1 MQLFIIF
8 IVVGNRKS
16 KKKIIEKNK
25 MKSTRL
31 LFPVLMIAV
40 AALFAACGKDGGS
53 VKGSGPVIQQEFNLP
68 PVSAISLSIDANVIL
83 TRGDSQT
90 VVIEGQQ
97 NIINNIEKYVTSDGY
112 WNIGYYNSVRNHSG
126 VTIYITAPVID
137 YASISGS
144 GSIQSTNTF
153 TDTTNVYL
161 KISGSGN
168 INMWTHAHLIE
179 SFISGSGWIELGGSA
194 YEHRIDVSGSGDI
207 RAYNLETT
215 NTFVRVS
222 GSGNSQ
228 VWANDLLDVNIT
240 GSGSIYYLGNP
251 QINVNISGSG
261 GIFNAN

>member
-1 MQLFIIF
+1 
-8 IVVGNRKS
+8 
-16 KKKIIEKNK
+16 
-25 MKSTRL
+25 MKRTSL
-31 LFPVLMIAV
+31 LFPVLMFAI
-40 AALFAACGKDGGS
+40 AALFVSCNKNGGS
-53 VKGSGPVIQQEFNLP
+53 VKGSGPIVQQEFVLP
-68 PVSAISLSIDANVIL
+68 SVSAISLSIDANVIL

-112 WNIGYYNSVRNHSG
+112 WNIGYYNNVKNHAG
-126 VTIYITAPVID
+126 VTIYITTPVID
-137 YASISGS
+137 YATISGS

-161 KISGSGN
+161 KISGSGS
-168 INMWTHAHLIE
+168 INMWTHAHLLQ
-179 SFISGSGWIELGGSA
+179 SFISGSGRIELGGSA

-215 NTFVRVS
+215 NTFVRMS

-228 VWANDLLDVNIT
+228 VWANDLLDVNIS
-240 GSGSIYYLGNP
+240 GSGSVYYIGNP

-261 GIFNAN
+261 GIFNTN